1 VNRHMEAYRQKR
13 VSPGEAVA
21 AVVSGDDVW
30 LPVGAAE
37 PQLLPRALVE
47 RRQELSGVSIHQ
59 LLPLRPVWIKE
70 DYAPHLRHYSWFCSG
85 ASRSAI
91 QEGWG
96 EFIPNYF
103 HEIPRLLTEYR
114 KVNVVMTTVSP
125 MDRHGYF
132 SLGVSVDYIRA
143 AIACADRVLVEVN
156 PHCPRTL
163 GNSFIHISQITHLVE
178 HDAPLPELTIP
189 PVTGVEETIGSFVAE
204 RVEDGSTLQLGVGGI
219 PNAVARA
226 LTGKKDLGIHT
237 EMITDGMVDLVECGA
252 VTNRLKSLNPG
263 KITGTFAM
271 GTKKLYT
278 FLDDNPLIEMHP
290 VNYTND
296 PRIIGKNKRMVSINA
311 SLEIDLTG
319 QVCSESIGSRQWSG
333 TGGQADFFR
342 GCNISEGGQ
351 GFVTLSST
359 ARNGSISRIVPR
371 LTPGAVVTT
380 SRNDVDHVVT
390 EYGIAKLRGK
400 TVRERAQAL
409 ISIAHPAFRD
419 ELEKAALELRYL

>member
-1 VNRHMEAYRQKR
+1 
-13 VSPGEAVA
+13 
-21 AVVSGDDVW
+21 
-30 LPVGAAE
+30 
-37 PQLLPRALVE
+37 
-47 RRQELSGVSIHQ
+47 
-59 LLPLRPVWIKE
+59 
-70 DYAPHLRHYSWFCSG
+70 
-85 ASRSAI
+85 
-91 QEGWG
+91 
-96 EFIPNYF
+96 
-103 HEIPRLLTEYR
+103 
-114 KVNVVMTTVSP
+114 
-125 MDRHGYF
+125 
-132 SLGVSVDYIRA
+132 
-143 AIACADRVLVEVN
+143 
-156 PHCPRTL
+156 
-163 GNSFIHISQITHLVE
+163 
-178 HDAPLPELTIP
+178 
-189 PVTGVEETIGSFVAE
+189 
-204 RVEDGSTLQLGVGGI
+204 
-219 PNAVARA
+219 VARA
-226 LTGKKDLGIHT
+226 HTGKNHLGIHT

-271 GTKKLYT
+271 GTKKLYA

-419 ELEKAALELRYL
+419 ELEKAALDLRYL